1 MKQNVLFQG
10 MPAPGN
16 EKPWL
21 TVVDLAWGE
30 AGAPGF
36 VPHSWVVGGSGLEVI
51 RVPIYAPAALNPAT
65 QSARPPII
73 TSLRQKSH
81 PLREPGGH

>member
-10 MPAPGN
+10 VPAPGN

-30 AGAPGF
+30 AGAPGL
-36 VPHSWVVGGSGLEVI
+36 VPHSWVVG
-51 RVPIYAPAALNPAT
+51 
-65 QSARPPII
+65 
-73 TSLRQKSH
+73 SLAWR
-81 PLREPGGH
+81 